1 MSTRKAHLLGFRVK
15 NHVEIVPSCLSYQL
29 TVMLGVVGV
38 NDEADEAPL
47 ACSDQMQQFSMSVA
61 PDAHEEAQAF
71 EAGSMRTRA
80 RQMDYVGGQSWLLLR
95 MTLAR
100 TFS

>member
-1 MSTRKAHLLGFRVK
+1 
-15 NHVEIVPSCLSYQL
+15 
-29 TVMLGVVGV
+29 
-38 NDEADEAPL
+38 
-47 ACSDQMQQFSMSVA
+47 MQQFSMSVA